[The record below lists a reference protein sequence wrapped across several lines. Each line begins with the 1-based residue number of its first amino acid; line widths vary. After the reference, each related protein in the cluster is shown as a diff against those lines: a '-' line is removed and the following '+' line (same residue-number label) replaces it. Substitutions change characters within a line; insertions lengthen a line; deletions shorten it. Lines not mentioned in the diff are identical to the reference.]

1 MRYVPT
7 FCLHEGMK
15 IGKNIYSS
23 DGVVLLAKDVRLT
36 NEYMKGLVKMGI
48 NGVYIEDTISH
59 DIEIKNVI
67 SDELRIQAVKSM
79 KELYNNHSNVNRT
92 VATVEYLAKSIMLEI
107 LENKNVMIN
116 MIDIK
121 TFDDCI
127 YSHSVN
133 VAVLCSVIGIALN
146 LDRKKIEKLVASA
159 LLHDIGKV
167 FIPKDILSK
176 TEELTEAE
184 ITLVASHTETGYRY
198 IKQYYNIPVTT
209 YVGILQH
216 HERFDGKGYPDGKKG
231 EDISEF
237 GRIISICNV
246 YDNLITEKTNRK
258 AYIPSDAIEYIM
270 ANNGQIFDPKLVK
283 IFLKRV
289 APYPLGS
296 ILKLSNGEQV
306 IVIENNE
313 ECSIRP
319 KVRNVENNKIYDLT
333 YDSSLKN
340 ITIIG
345 VEDKKI
351 I

>member
-1 MRYVPT
+1 
-7 FCLHEGMK
+7 MK

-23 DGVVLLAKDVRLT
+23 DGVVLLSKDVRLT
-36 NEYMKGLVKMGI
+36 NEYIKGLVKMGI
-48 NGVYIEDTISH
+48 NGVYIEDTISK

-67 SDELRIQAVKSM
+67 SDELRIHAVKSIR
-79 KELYNNHSNVNRT
+79 EIYNNRSNLNRNI
-92 VATVEYLAKSIMLEI
+92 ATVEYLVKSIMFEI

-121 TFDDCI
+121 TFDDYL

-133 VAVLCSVIGIALN
+133 VAVLSSVIGIALN
-146 LDRKKIEKLVASA
+146 LDRKKIEKLVSSA

-167 FIPKDILSK
+167 FIQKDILDK
-176 TEELTEAE
+176 TGELTEAE
-184 ITLVASHTETGYRY
+184 RILVESHTEKGYRY
-198 IKQYYNIPVTT
+198 IKQYYNISVTT
-209 YVGILQH
+209 YIGILQH
-216 HERFDGKGYPDGKKG
+216 HERFDGNGFPEGKKG

-246 YDNLITEKTNRK
+246 YDNLITEKINRK

-296 ILKLSNGEQV
+296 ILKLSNGEEV

-319 KVRNVENNKIYDLT
+319 KVRNIENNKVYDLT
-333 YDSSLKN
+333 YDSNLKN

-345 VEDKKI
+345 VKDRDLT
-351 I
+351 